1 MATYKVLQ
9 DIEGEDKLIAWLT
22 PKQTIYAAIVIVCC
36 VLGFFLGRLN
46 IFLVLP
52 FLPPVLVFGFL
63 AAPLGRD
70 QPNDVWLAAQLR
82 FFIKSRKR
90 IWDQSGMQELV
101 HITVPKK
108 IERIYSDGLSQN
120 EVKSRL
126 RALSSTIDSR
136 GWAVKTNTIN
146 FSGAPQFQQQFTND
160 DRLVQASELPQDVP
174 IADVHEADDIMDAQ
188 NNMVAQRF
196 DEEIKRQQ
204 QLHKQAL
211 MESLKAPK
219 PTQSAPQN
227 PDDFYFLKTPATAP
241 AAPQLATFNPTV
253 VAPGSSTTVQADDT
267 TDAEA
272 QALLEK
278 IHKDKEIEKEALYA
292 HEKVVKTPA
301 EIAEEEQ
308 RLSMLRAEEVRKQQI
323 IEQEKMAEERRRIA
337 EERLRAQTA
346 EREKIAQ
353 ERLAKARAT
362 QSVPDAIIKELS
374 RDSELK
380 VSTIASQAKRSID
393 TNNDGEVVISLH

>member
-22 PKQTIYAAIVIVCC
+22 PKQSIYAAIVVVCC

-52 FLPPVLVFGFL
+52 FLPPVLIFGFL

-82 FFIKSRKR
+82 FLIKSRRR

-136 GWAVKTNTIN
+136 GWAVKTNTI
-146 FSGAPQFQQQFTND
+146 SYSSAPQFQQQFTE
-160 DRLVQASELPQDVP
+160 DRLVQTSELPQDVP

-188 NNMVAQRF
+188 NNLVAQRF

-211 MESLKAPK
+211 MESLKTPK
-219 PTQSAPQN
+219 PTQPNSQP
-227 PDDFYFLKTPATAP
+227 PEDYYFLKTPASEP
-241 AAPQLATFNPTV
+241 VAPQLATFNPNV
-253 VAPGSSTTVQADDT
+253 VAPGSSTVMEADDK

-278 IHKDKEIEKEALYA
+278 IHKDKELEKEALYA

-308 RLSMLRAEEVRKQQI
+308 RLAQLRAEDVRKQQI
-323 IEQEKMAEERRRIA
+323 IEQEKIAEERRRVA

-346 EREKIAQ
+346 EREQIAQ

-362 QSVPDAIIKELS
+362 QSAPDAIIKELS

-380 VSTIASQAKRSID
+380 ISTIASQAKRSVD